1 MKIGPIWPDFLF
13 RALGGSRQSGPNL
26 EGAKVTTQV
35 SETVKF
41 PEKGMPLAQL
51 REDIAHGR
59 HNDMKWN
66 DPRNMRTAFF
76 GGDDV
81 AALASEV
88 YDQFQGD
95 NLLYGKF
102 IFPSLLKMSQ
112 ELSSMSLDI
121 LGGTGNSSA
130 HFTVGGTESN
140 ILGTKTGRDWAA
152 AERPVPGKPEVLMGH
167 TCHAGL
173 NKACDLLGLKP
184 VRLPPNLTGLI
195 DVDEMRAHIN
205 ENTIMLVGSAPAYPL
220 GSIDPIEDIA
230 ALAKEHNLWLH
241 VDGCVG
247 GFLLPFVKDIDD
259 VPPFDLSVDGVCS
272 MSADLHKY
280 GFASNGASMILLKNK
295 EHDKYLEFYF
305 DEWPIEKFV
314 TMSIGGTKP
323 GGAAAAAWAVMRYLG
338 KEGYRDRARRIV
350 ETRRAI
356 VKQVEQIDA
365 LQMLGKPAAGFA
377 AFCGK
382 PGTDMPAIRQGMVDK
397 GWKFA
402 SLVDP
407 VGINLLLNVSHEAV
421 VDDFCKD
428 LKQAVADAK

>member
-1 MKIGPIWPDFLF
+1 MGFK
-13 RALGGSRQSGPNL
+13 L
-26 EGAKVTTQV
+26 EGAKVTTQA
-35 SETVKF
+35 TANVKF
-41 PEKGMPLAQL
+41 PESGMPISEL
-51 REDIAHGR
+51 RDQILSDRRA
-59 HNDMKWN
+59 DMKWN
-66 DPRNMRTAFF
+66 DPYNMRTAFF

-81 AALASEV
+81 AELASEV
-88 YDQFQGD
+88 YNQFQGD

-121 LGGTGNSSA
+121 LGGTENSSA

-140 ILGTKTGRDWAA
+140 ILGAKTARDWAA
-152 AERPVPGKPEVLMGH
+152 AERPVPGQPEVLMGH
-167 TCHAGL
+167 TCHAGM
-173 NKACDLLGLKP
+173 NKACELLGLKP

-195 DVDEMRAHIN
+195 DIDQMREHIT

-220 GSIDPIEDIA
+220 GSIDPIEQIA
-230 ALAKEHNLWLH
+230 ALAKEHNLWVH

-247 GFLLPFVKDIDD
+247 GFLLPFVKDFDD

-305 DEWPIEKFV
+305 DDWPIDKFI

-356 VKQVEQIDA
+356 VKQVEA
-365 LQMLGKPAAGFA
+365 LDELQLLGKPAAGFA
-377 AFCGK
+377 AFCGA
-382 PGTDMPAIRQGMVDK
+382 PGTDMKAIRQRMVDK
-397 GWKFA
+397 GWRFA
-402 SLVDP
+402 SLVEP
-407 VGINLLLNVSHEAV
+407 VGINLLLNVSHETV
-421 VDDFCKD
+421 VDKFCND
-428 LKQAVADAK
+428 LKQAVADSK